1 MAGGGS
7 PGSFR
12 PLPTTIVHFLIRV
25 KPPTNA
31 QSNHGVLSFSRT
43 NRVSDPHLLSVQKE
57 IDDMSEPSDFGTFG
71 RYIETPVGQM
81 SPEMRDAYD
90 FTIGLRGL
98 VPGPHRIWLANP
110 KLSKTIVPTG
120 AYYQKHSTLTKA
132 EIEIVT
138 NLITARWL
146 SAYASYEHEKIGEA
160 QGRLPAETVERLIAG
175 LPVSFEDARE
185 EVVYQIASALVTP
198 RLVPLGLYRRAKA
211 LIRDA
216 GIVDVTVLIGWFTMV
231 SATLSA
237 FDVPANAV
245 GLDQ

>member
-1 MAGGGS
+1 MTKSIGGVPVPNGEA
-7 PGSFR
+7 
-12 PLPTTIVHFLIRV
+12 LP
-25 KPPTNA
+25 A
-31 QSNHGVLSFSRT
+31 
-43 NRVSDPHLLSVQKE
+43 QKE

-81 SPEMRDAYD
+81 SPEMRAAYD
-90 FTIGLRGL
+90 LTTGLRGL

-146 SAYASYEHEKIGEA
+146 SAYASYEHEKIGKA
-160 QGRLPAETVERLIAG
+160 QSRLPAETVERIIAG

-185 EVVYQIASALVTP
+185 EIVYQIASALVTP
-198 RLVPLGLYRRAKA
+198 RLVPLGLYRRAKT
-211 LIRDA
+211 LIGDA
-216 GIVDVTVLIGWFTMV
+216 GIVDVAVLIGWFTMV
-231 SATLSA
+231 SATLRA